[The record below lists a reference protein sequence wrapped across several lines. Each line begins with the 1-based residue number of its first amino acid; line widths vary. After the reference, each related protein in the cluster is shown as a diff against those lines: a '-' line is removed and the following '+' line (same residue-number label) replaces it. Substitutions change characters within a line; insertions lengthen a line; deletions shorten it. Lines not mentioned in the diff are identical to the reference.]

1 MLNLNNLSTLY
12 GNFEAIKG
20 VSLSVDDGELV
31 AIIGANGAGK
41 TTLMR
46 TVCGL
51 QKPQK
56 GEILFDERDITFLSA
71 VQRVK
76 AGILYCPEDRMLFPD
91 MTVIENLEMGAY
103 TCFKNFHENLKK
115 VFSLFP
121 ILEER
126 NKQRAGLLSG
136 GEQQMLAIGRTLMGN
151 PKLILFDEPSTGLA
165 PIVAEELMAVIQ
177 KLNQE
182 GLTIL
187 LVEQNVHLALDI
199 AHRGYII
206 ENGQIVL
213 QGAAVD
219 LKENEEVRACYL
231 GG

>member
-1 MLNLNNLSTLY
+1 MLNLNNLSTFY

-20 VSLSVDDGELV
+20 ISISVDDGELV

-51 QKPQK
+51 HKPKK
-56 GEILFDERDITFLSA
+56 GEILFDDLDITFLSA

-76 AGILYCPEDRMLFPD
+76 AGILYCPEGRMLFPD

-103 TCFKNFHENLKK
+103 TCFQNVHDNLKK
-115 VFSLFP
+115 VMSLFP
-121 ILEER
+121 ILKER

-165 PIVAEELMAVIQ
+165 PIIAEELMGVI
-177 KLNQE
+177 KRLNEE

-187 LVEQNVHLALDI
+187 LVEQNVHLALNI

-206 ENGQIVL
+206 ENGEIVL
-213 QGAAVD
+213 QGSAVD
-219 LKENEEVRACYL
+219 LKENEEVKECYL